1 MWKKRIIAIVLLAV
15 GVLIG
20 FFVYRTQITGSKP
33 FVLGLDLSGGTH
45 LIYRADISAVPKGEV
60 NDRMVALRD
69 VIERRINIFGVS
81 EPVIQ
86 TEHSSLT
93 NEERLVVDLPGVT
106 DIAEATKMIGQTPL
120 LEFRVEN
127 DGTYVPELKIDP
139 ADVDADGNL
148 TLNAGDAL
156 SAQYMPTD
164 LTGRYLKRATLEFN
178 QTTNEPIIGLQFD
191 ETGSKLFEDMTGA
204 NIGKS
209 IAIFLDGSA
218 ISMPVVNEKIT
229 GGQAV
234 INGSFSPDEAKLL
247 VGRLNSGALPVPI
260 ELIST
265 QTIGASLGADAVDA
279 GVKAGMIGFI
289 IIALFLILYYRF
301 PGLVA
306 VIALS
311 VYVAIIL
318 ALFKVMPVTLSAAA
332 IAGFIIS
339 LGLAVD
345 ANILIF
351 ERMKEEMKKGHTV
364 ADAMREGFQRAWPS
378 IRDSNISTIISM
390 AILFM
395 FGSALIKGFALT
407 FGLGVLVSMLSAV
420 TLSRR
425 FLYSVSGNNGKF
437 ARIFYGSGAYN
448 GSSSPTI
455 K

>member
-1 MWKKRIIAIVLLAV
+1 MWKKRILAIVLLAV

-20 FFVYRTQITGSKP
+20 FFVYKTQISGSKP

-60 NDRMVALRD
+60 NDRMTALRD

-86 TEHSSLT
+86 TEHSGLT
-93 NEERLVVDLPGVT
+93 DEERLVVDLPGVT

-127 DGTYVPELKIDP
+127 DGSYIPELEIDP
-139 ADVDADGNL
+139 TELDADGNI

-156 SAQYMPTD
+156 AAQYMPTE

-191 ETGSKLFEDMTGA
+191 ETGSKLFEDITGA
-204 NIGKS
+204 NVGKS
-209 IAIFLDGSA
+209 VAIFLDGSP

-234 INGSFSPDEAKLL
+234 INGSFAPDEAKIL

-279 GVKAGMIGFI
+279 GVKAGMIGFA

-301 PGLVA
+301 PGFIS

-311 VYVAIIL
+311 IYVAMML
-318 ALFKVMPVTLSAAA
+318 ALFKLIPVTLSAAA

-351 ERMKEEMKKGHTV
+351 ERMKEEMKKGHTI
-364 ADAMREGFQRAWPS
+364 ADAMREGFERAWPS

-395 FGSALIKGFALT
+395 FGSSLIKGFALT

-425 FLYSVSGNNGKF
+425 FLYSVSGSNGKF
-437 ARIFYGSGAYN
+437 SRIFYGSGGYS
-448 GSSSPTI
+448 GSSSATM